1 MLVYKYTSF
10 NIMVMNTWLGG
21 PRAHRFLESTLDIL
35 RVVLELLCHSKA
47 LPVSISEVSV
57 CLVFNNCDK
66 FRIKLEVK
74 YNHIL
79 PMCS

>member
-21 PRAHRFLESTLDIL
+21 PRAHRFLESTPDIL

-47 LPVSISEVSV
+47 LPVSISDASV
-57 CLVFNNCDK
+57 CFVFKQSTKESPKITVTSSGSNQK
-66 FRIKLEVK
+66 
-74 YNHIL
+74 
-79 PMCS
+79 

>member
-57 CLVFNNCDK
+57 CLVLKQSTKESPKITVTSLGSNQK
-66 FRIKLEVK
+66 
-74 YNHIL
+74 
-79 PMCS
+79 

>member
-47 LPVSISEVSV
+47 LPVSISEISV
-57 CLVFNNCDK
+57 CLVFKQSTKESPKITVTSLGSNQK
-66 FRIKLEVK
+66 
-74 YNHIL
+74 
-79 PMCS
+79 